1 MPQSNELQYEFN
13 NLIVLQLKPFHVL
26 LKSDS
31 SERYIKSIGN
41 TIAEVKTKNKLMKIV
56 EKSSVGRKT
65 VEEHMSNSFDR
76 GLLDKHKIRA
86 GETRANKK

>member
-1 MPQSNELQYEFN
+1 
-13 NLIVLQLKPFHVL
+13 
-26 LKSDS
+26 
-31 SERYIKSIGN
+31 
-41 TIAEVKTKNKLMKIV
+41 MKIV

-76 GLLDKHKIRA
+76 GLFDKHKIRA